1 MQFYDQLVKQTNT
14 DKQKFYSRKIISSV
28 LQEGVSKQLY
38 LNYLTQ
44 AYNHVK
50 YTCPLLEMSKNLM
63 SLDKDKVFIDAFEE
77 YIEEEKGHEEWILND
92 IKNIGGKPD
101 GVRNSDGGIAVRAL
115 ISFMKYSIEKIS
127 PYSMLGMI
135 YVLEG
140 TSVNI
145 AQEAAEAIAK
155 KNNLNLNKGFSYLIS
170 HGKLDLSHVEFYKKL
185 VNQVEDVNL
194 QKIIIDT
201 AKTVFLLWGNVFDE
215 VADNYKINPR
225 KAA

>member
-1 MQFYDQLVKQTNT
+1 MQFYDKLVSETKREK
-14 DKQKFYSRKIISSV
+14 DKFFSKKILSTV
-28 LQEGVSKQLY
+28 LNEGVHKELY
-38 LNYLTQ
+38 INYLGE

-50 YTCPLLEMSKNLM
+50 YTCPLLELAKNKMSKVN
-63 SLDKDKVFIDAFEE
+63 DKVFIDAFEE
-77 YIEEEKGHEEWILND
+77 YIDEEKGHEMWILND
-92 IKNIGGKPD
+92 IKNVGGNPET
-101 GVRNSDGGIAVRAL
+101 VRNSDGGIAVRAM
-115 ISFMKYSIEKIS
+115 IAFMKYSIEKIS

-155 KNNLNLNKGFSYLIS
+155 ANNLDIKKGFSYLIS

-185 VNQVEDVNL
+185 VNQVENKDL

-201 AKTVFLLWGNVFDE
+201 AKTIYLLWGNVFDE
-215 VADNYKINPR
+215 VSENYQSKL
-225 KAA
+225 KKVA